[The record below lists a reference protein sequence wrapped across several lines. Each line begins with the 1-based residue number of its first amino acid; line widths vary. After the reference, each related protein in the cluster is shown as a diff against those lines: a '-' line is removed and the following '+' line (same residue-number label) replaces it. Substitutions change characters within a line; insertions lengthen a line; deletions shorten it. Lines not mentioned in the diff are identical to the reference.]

1 MTDQTIT
8 SVSRESRIFKPSAE
22 FKNQANLGSFANYRR
37 LYSESVNAPDKF
49 WERQAKK
56 FLSWRKPFNNVLKWK
71 APHAKWFSGGQ
82 LNVAENC
89 VDRHLVRR
97 HPRSRPVH
105 GDRRRLPHLGPGWQ
119 PVPDRRPGRCF
130 HRARRRHRPAAW
142 RRGAAAGHAAFRLQ
156 VGIAAETGILL
167 RWQQTLNQLI

>member
-1 MTDQTIT
+1 VTDQTIT

-56 FLSWRKPFNNVLKWK
+56 FISWRKPFSSVLKWK

-89 VDRHLVRR
+89 VDRHLDSARANKAAIIFEGEPGDTRTITYRQLHREVCQFANVLE
-97 HPRSRPVH
+97 SLGLKK
-105 GDRRRLPHLGPGWQ
+105 GDR
-119 PVPDRRPGRCF
+119 
-130 HRARRRHRPAAW
+130 AA
-142 RRGAAAGHAAFRLQ
+142 
-156 VGIAAETGILL
+156 IYMPMIP
-167 RWQQTLNQLI
+167 